1 MTIGYTWI
9 HITANLTDNGRISK
23 NVREQ
28 IQGDPT
34 SLEKDKSNS
43 LKLRKVCDRS
53 FHQRFANSYYSQRLL
68 KELLEHFFRGK
79 KTNCKNVFLVCLLLA
94 Y

>member
-34 SLEKDKSNS
+34 SLEKDKSNF
-43 LKLRKVCDRS
+43 LKLRKVCERS
-53 FHQRFANSYYSQRLL
+53 FHQL
-68 KELLEHFFRGK
+68 FFSIMING
-79 KTNCKNVFLVCLLLA
+79 C
-94 Y
+94 